1 MSRPSLLALPG
12 ELQNQ
17 IFLRHCDGVDRL
29 LLRLTGARLR
39 QKMPPPTGQELL
51 AAESLNLFVIEKDLF
66 TCPACASLQR
76 RTNFD
81 DDVTIQRK
89 ARGGYDVADRF
100 CLACGVKE
108 YTVVLEDGTTQT
120 TTRYTPGTR
129 IMVAFVSHVLY
140 PITDSPELNDSTM
153 SGPNLMAIPGEL
165 QNEILEHCDALDRL
179 ALRGVCRRLR
189 EIIPPPEVDDL
200 VSLEEANV
208 IVLGG
213 DLYTCSM

>member
-1 MSRPSLLALPG
+1 
-12 ELQNQ
+12 
-17 IFLRHCDGVDRL
+17 
-29 LLRLTGARLR
+29 
-39 QKMPPPTGQELL
+39 
-51 AAESLNLFVIEKDLF
+51 
-66 TCPACASLQR
+66 
-76 RTNFD
+76 
-81 DDVTIQRK
+81 
-89 ARGGYDVADRF
+89 
-100 CLACGVKE
+100 
-108 YTVVLEDGTTQT
+108 
-120 TTRYTPGTR
+120 
-129 IMVAFVSHVLY
+129 
-140 PITDSPELNDSTM
+140 M

>member
-129 IMVAFVSHVLY
+129 IMVAFVSHVLC
-140 PITDSPELNDSTM
+140 PGCRGFCEAGGATLCRDRGPGA
-153 SGPNLMAIPGEL
+153 SGVGLRYVKTHYCAACLSGVLRTRPNA
-165 QNEILEHCDALDRL
+165 RYSL
-179 ALRGVCRRLR
+179 APSQPSGQ
-189 EIIPPPEVDDL
+189 
-200 VSLEEANV
+200 
-208 IVLGG
+208 
-213 DLYTCSM
+213 